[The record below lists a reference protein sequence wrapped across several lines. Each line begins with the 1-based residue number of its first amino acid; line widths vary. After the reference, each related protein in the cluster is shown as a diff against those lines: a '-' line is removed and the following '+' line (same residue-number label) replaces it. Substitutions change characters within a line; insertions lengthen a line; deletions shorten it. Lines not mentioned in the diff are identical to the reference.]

1 MSSPDLLSNPSPK
14 SHAMA
19 EVEPINQSCF
29 SDAKESH
36 DFKDFDIDLIKN
48 EDPVILTEHNSSCQ
62 SNFMKDG
69 NTFETLVCA
78 EFSDAEQLNS
88 HHRSCSSDRAM
99 LSCGDCGHCFN
110 DSTALEKHYKL
121 HHVHS
126 QSSPTVCHVC
136 GVVCKELRTH
146 LAEAHGEASE
156 LLGCEMCSA
165 VFGDRAELESHLK
178 VSHADREQHENPFV
192 CSHCWSSF
200 KEKTQLKKHL
210 LMHESRKDFVCE
222 LCSRSFAQEYY
233 LKKHLRTH
241 NENLDHTCP
250 TCGKK
255 FKLLDY
261 LRVHL
266 KGNCG
271 GEESEDGSGQT
282 VALGPHACSVCNR
295 RFSHLSYL
303 KKHMRIHTGEKPYE
317 CVTCKKRFKDNC
329 LQQHMLTHSSER
341 PYACQECDRRFLRQ
355 ADLQAHVR
363 THSDMKSHWCTHCDQ
378 GFHKK
383 GDLHRHLRIHTGERP
398 YICETCGKSFKILFH
413 LTLHTA
419 VHSNDRP
426 HKCDKCG
433 RAFQSA
439 VRLKKHAFIH
449 TGERPYVCPICSR
462 EFNRHAN
469 MKSHLKTHDEKPAR
483 SRGATASEN
492 GDFGTILDTRE
503 SLAESLARS
512 ENVEIVY
519 CKMEQPE
526 VLVALPIDT
535 LQKYAL

>member
-1 MSSPDLLSNPSPK
+1 
-14 SHAMA
+14 MA
-19 EVEPINQSCF
+19 EVEPINQSC
-29 SDAKESH
+29 SSEAKESF
-36 DFKDFDIDLIKN
+36 DFKDFNIDLVKN
-48 EDPVILTEHNSSCQ
+48 EEPIISTEYNSLCQ
-62 SNFMKDG
+62 STAIKDC
-69 NTFETLVCA
+69 NAPETLVC
-78 EFSDAEQLNS
+78 EFCDKVFTDVEQLNS
-88 HHRSCSSDRAM
+88 HRHSCSSDDSV
-99 LSCGDCGHCFN
+99 LSCGECGHRFKFP
-110 DSTALEKHYKL
+110 TALEKHYKL
-121 HHVHS
+121 HHARTE
-126 QSSPTVCHVC
+126 SSPSVCHVC
-136 GVVCKELRTH
+136 GVVCSELKTH
-146 LAEAHGEASE
+146 LVEAHGETSE
-156 LLGCEMCSA
+156 VLGCDMCDA
-165 VFGDRAELESHLK
+165 VFGDRAELESHVK
-178 VSHADREQHENPFV
+178 VSHVDEEHEKPFV
-192 CSHCWSSF
+192 CSHCWKSF
-200 KEKTQLKKHL
+200 REKSQLKKHL
-210 LMHESRKDFVCE
+210 LVHESRKDFVCE

-241 NENLDHTCP
+241 NDSLDHTCP

-266 KGNCG
+266 KGHCG
-271 GEESEDGSGQT
+271 VEEMEDSHGLTAIGAEHQ
-282 VALGPHACSVCNR
+282 PHACSVCNR
-295 RFSHLSYL
+295 RFNHLSYL
-303 KKHMRIHTGEKPYE
+303 KKHMRVHTGEKPYE

-341 PYACQECDRRFLRQ
+341 PYACQKCDRRFLRQ

-363 THSDMKSHWCTHCDQ
+363 THSGMKSHWCTHCVQ

-413 LTLHTA
+413 LTLHAA

-433 RAFQSA
+433 RAFPSA

-449 TGERPYVCPICSR
+449 TGERPYVCPVCSR

-483 SRGATASEN
+483 PRGATASEN
-492 GDFGTILDTRE
+492 GDFGTNLDTRE
-503 SLAESLARS
+503 SLAETLTRS